1 MYRFLKT
8 TQCISFQNIYLLPT
22 QSSINR
28 LPLCSFCK
36 VQHRN
41 APSTIWFINKC
52 YFRTTINDAEVRINV
67 KKKSRIRRK
76 YAELLEGTVVFI
88 YNHLLFIYENYFIL
102 LIYYILILVT
112 DQVTSNKKAAVKKL
126 NAGHLSF
133 LVNQPDLTLDKLH
146 KINNNHLH
154 EKHNKRNLNTS
165 STTDIKNDIAII
177 EDQINFSTDI
187 DPYDLDT
194 NSNEKSTIYEDFKE
208 SNVYDHGSFIKSS
221 HISNTFNTEEFIEK
235 IENDNKSASN
245 ICKDKIKDRSSE
257 DKFNIKKM
265 LKKNKTKNIKKI
277 IKNSCPKKHT
287 ENSSTDI
294 ISQMILAQI
303 DVCLSC
309 KILERVPKLL
319 KYFMKKVDHE
329 SPTAIRNACN
339 LILDYY
345 SSDGNVM
352 KVLNVYDLMINN
364 SITPDPQ
371 TYAAV
376 FELIGKMT
384 NNNHKADLFH
394 KMQSNMVNNG
404 ISFDDIFNKSKFKLN
419 QSENI
424 LKTIQLFKPDYQPEY
439 IKPQMSYNCNLLKD
453 IDKLNSRK
461 NPAEGV
467 LSLEQLRNSLKM
479 QIEQENKYLLS
490 IKSVENF
497 HSVDNNKLLHY
508 KEKLSDL
515 ESSWKEIALKA
526 FERNLKYLEQQE
538 LDLKPHKFALYP
550 FLKILPKEQYVDLI
564 LQEIRNLS
572 QNSQSYSL
580 TVTLLSVKLG
590 HLVFREYEIFMKEK
604 NGILDKSIDVYNKY
618 LNWYSQTDFSDTKD
632 AVNGRTVWNKLIYEN
647 QHHGPSIDKECVEWP
662 YHVLLN
668 IGKFLYKIIIND
680 IKINGDNQSI
690 NSLTRQKP
698 AFYTVFRN
706 KGKCLVEQVKPHPIL
721 CKLYKD
727 AQSNILTFEA
737 TLIPSLCPPRPWIS
751 INSGGYALLKTNF
764 VRTPFYAKAR
774 QIQLLENI
782 PSSQLYPAFDNLNQ
796 LSSIPWKVNT
806 QVLDIVIK
814 VFQEGGSIKLDVP
827 QPPSI
832 LSSTDDLIENE
843 DLKDVC
849 TSKTRLQLKK
859 KKEEMYSLWCD
870 CLYKLSLAN
879 HFRNRI
885 FWLPHNLDFRGRVY
899 PVAPHLTHLGSDLAR
914 SILIFAQGKPL
925 GPNGLDWLKIHTVNL
940 TGLKKRENLK
950 ERLKFANENI
960 DKIIDSAENPLTGDM
975 WWAES
980 DEPWQTLASCMEIVK
995 ALKSP
1000 NAEKY
1005 ISSFPVHQ
1013 DGSCNGLQHYAALGR
1028 DQIGAASVNLQ
1039 PSDKP
1044 QDVYSVV
1051 VNMVEKIRSKDA
1063 EDGVQIAKILEGYLT
1078 RKIIKQ
1084 TVMTTVYGV
1093 TKYGARLQIMK
1104 QMKDL
1109 ENFPMEHC
1117 WEASTYLTYK
1127 TFDSL
1132 RTMFESARTIQDWFT
1147 NCAYII
1153 STIFDEPI
1161 EWKTPLGF
1169 QVLQPYVKF
1178 KSNNQNLPVLKIDT
1192 LKQRNSFPP
1201 NFIHS
1206 LDSSHM
1212 MLTSLFCERAG
1223 ITFMSVHD
1231 CFWTHPCTIDIM
1243 NKICREQFVALH
1255 SEPIL
1260 DDLSKYIY
1268 EKYLRDSDTLLK
1280 TFTTKEIEYL
1290 THTFNSVPE
1299 KGSFNLNN
1307 VLKSVYFFS

>member
-8 TQCISFQNIYLLPT
+8 TQCISFQNFYLLPT
-22 QSSINR
+22 QLSINR

-36 VQHRN
+36 VQHRK

-52 YFRTTINDAEVRINV
+52 YFRTTINDAEVRINI

-76 YAELLEGTVVFI
+76 YAELLE
-88 YNHLLFIYENYFIL
+88 
-102 LIYYILILVT
+102 VT

-133 LVNQPDLTLDKLH
+133 LVNQPDVTLDKLH

-154 EKHNKRNLNTS
+154 GKHNKRNVNTS
-165 STTDIKNDIAII
+165 STTDIKNDTAII
-177 EDQINFSTDI
+177 EDKINCFTDI
-187 DPYDLDT
+187 DPFDFDKNT
-194 NSNEKSTIYEDFKE
+194 NEKSTTYEDFKE
-208 SNVYDHGSFIKSS
+208 SNIYDHESFIENS
-221 HISNTFNTEEFIEK
+221 HNSNTFNTEEFIEE
-235 IENDNKSASN
+235 IENDSKSASY
-245 ICKDKIKDRSSE
+245 ICKDEIE
-257 DKFNIKKM
+257 DGSLEYEFKIKKM
-265 LKKNKTKNIKKI
+265 FKKDKTTNIRKI
-277 IKNSCPKKHT
+277 IKKSCSKKST
-287 ENSSTDI
+287 ENISTDVI
-294 ISQMILAQI
+294 LQMILAQI
-303 DVCLSC
+303 DVSLSC
-309 KILERVPKLL
+309 NVLKQVPRLL
-319 KYFMKKVDHE
+319 KYLMQKVNDE
-329 SPTAIRNACN
+329 TSPKIRNACN
-339 LILDYY
+339 LLLEYY
-345 SSDGNVM
+345 SSDGNVV
-352 KVLNVYDLMINN
+352 KFLNVYDLMIKN

-384 NNNHKADLFH
+384 NNNHKADLFQ
-394 KMQSNMVNNG
+394 KMQSNMINNG
-404 ISFDDIFNKSKFKLN
+404 ISFHDIFNKSKFKLN
-419 QSENI
+419 QVENI
-424 LKTIQLFKPDYQPEY
+424 LKAIQLFKPNYQPEY
-439 IKPQMSYNCNLLKD
+439 IRPEMSYNCNLLKD

-461 NPAEGV
+461 NLVEGV

-490 IKSVENF
+490 VQSVENL

-508 KEKLSDL
+508 KKKLTDL
-515 ESSWKEIALKA
+515 ESSWKETALKA
-526 FERNLKYLEQQE
+526 FERNLKYLEQKE
-538 LDLKPHKFALYP
+538 VDLRPPKFALYP
-550 FLKILPKEQYVDLI
+550 FLKVLPKEKYVDII

-580 TVTLLSVKLG
+580 TVPLLSVKLG
-590 HLVFREYEIFMKEK
+590 HLVFREYEIFMKKK
-604 NGILDKSIDVYNKY
+604 NGILDKTIDIYNKY
-618 LNWYSQTDFSDTKD
+618 LNWYSLTDSSDTKD
-632 AVNGRTVWNKLIYEN
+632 AVNGRTVWNKLMYEN
-647 QHHGPSIDKECVEWP
+647 QHYGPSLDKECAEWP
-662 YHVLLN
+662 YHVCLSV
-668 IGKFLYKIIIND
+668 GKFLYTIIINN
-680 IKINGDNQSI
+680 IKINGDNQST

-698 AFYTVFRN
+698 AFYIVFRN
-706 KGKCLVEQVKPHPIL
+706 QGKCLVEQIKPHPII

-737 TLIPSLCPPRPWIS
+737 TLVPSLCPPRPWIS
-751 INSGGYALLKTNF
+751 INSGGYPLLRTNF
-764 VRTPFYAKAR
+764 MRTPYYAKAK
-774 QIQLLENI
+774 QIQLLESMPPN
-782 PSSQLYPAFDNLNQ
+782 QLYPALDNLNQ
-796 LSSIPWKVNT
+796 LGSIPWKVNT
-806 QVLDIVIK
+806 QVLDILIK
-814 VFQEGGSIKLDVP
+814 VFQEGGSTKLDVP
-827 QPPSI
+827 QPPSA
-832 LSSTDDLIENE
+832 LSSTDDLIESE
-843 DLKDVC
+843 DIKDNVC
-849 TSKTRLQLKK
+849 ISKTRLELKK

-879 HFRNRI
+879 HFRNNI

-899 PVAPHLTHLGSDLAR
+899 PIAPHLTHLGSDLAR

-950 ERLKFANENI
+950 ERLKFANENL

-980 DEPWQTLASCMEIVK
+980 DEPWQTLASCMEVVK

-1005 ISSFPVHQ
+1005 ISSFPIHQ

-1028 DQIGAASVNLQ
+1028 DQIGAASVNLE

-1051 VNMVEKIRSKDA
+1051 VNMVEEIRSKDA
-1063 EDGVQIAKILEGYLT
+1063 KDGVQIAKLLEGYLT

-1109 ENFPMEHC
+1109 ENFPTEHC
-1117 WEASTYLTYK
+1117 WEASTYLTHK

-1153 STIFDEPI
+1153 STIFGESI

-1169 QVLQPYVKF
+1169 QILQPYIKF
-1178 KSNNQNLPVLKIDT
+1178 KPYVYNRAVMKVDT

-1260 DDLSKYIY
+1260 DDLSKYLY
-1268 EKYLRDSDTLLK
+1268 EKYLRDSDALSK
-1280 TFTTKEIEYL
+1280 TFTTKEMEYL
-1290 THTFNSVPE
+1290 THTFTSVPD